1 MMEATPSAN
10 QMMTSATQNG
20 RSVRNIALIVAS
32 GLLVATSAL
41 RAVDPPTGL
50 LKKIS
55 QREAQNADERNNY
68 TYRQTVTVQEL
79 DDHGALTGEYREVR
93 DIIFSPKHERDE
105 VLVEKPRST
114 LKRLILTEEDF
125 ADIRNVQPFL
135 LTPDQLF
142 SYEHKFKGEE
152 TMDGEPCFVVFVR
165 PRQILSGQRFFE
177 GTIWVR
183 QSDLAV
189 VRSEGVAV
197 PQIQT
202 LSKENLFPHFTT
214 LRQAVDGQ
222 WFFPMDTYADDTL
235 YFRQGPQRIRIRI
248 KYSNYKRFGAESTV
262 QFGDQKK

>member
-1 MMEATPSAN
+1 ME
-10 QMMTSATQNG
+10 
-20 RSVRNIALIVAS
+20 
-32 GLLVATSAL
+32 
-41 RAVDPPTGL
+41 PPAGL
-50 LKKIS
+50 LKKIA
-55 QREAQNADERNNY
+55 QREAQNGEERNNY
-68 TYRQTVTVQEL
+68 TYRQTVTIQEF
-79 DDHGALTGEYREVR
+79 DEKGALTGEYREVR

-105 VLVEKPRST
+105 QVVEKPRSS

-142 SYEHKFKGEE
+142 SYEHKYQGEQ
-152 TMDGEPCFVVFVR
+152 TMDGEQCFVVFIR

-177 GTIWVR
+177 GTLWVR

-214 LRQAVDGQ
+214 LRLPVDGQ
-222 WFFPMDTYADDTL
+222 WFFPVDTYADDTL
-235 YFRQGPQRIRIRI
+235 YFRGGPQRIRIRI

-262 QFGDQKK
+262 KFGDDKK